1 MKHNIYRKI
10 LLNREIGKKMF
21 AVLIDPEKCHGRS
34 FAAIVAALKISPPD
48 FIFVG
53 GSHAVKSLDNMI
65 EIIKEEVDSS
75 VILFPGDASQ
85 FSEHADAIL
94 YLSLLS
100 GRNPEYLIGQHIK
113 SAVAIQESDIEVIP
127 TAYLLI
133 DGGEISSVEYISNTK
148 AIPPDKKEIVRS
160 TAVAGELLGM
170 RLTYLEAGSGA
181 SQPVPVDLISYIQK
195 SISSPLVVGG
205 GITST
210 DGIEAAF
217 KAGADL
223 VVVGNAFESTPSKMV
238 EFIEWVKA
246 YNDQGNNESKTIIGD
261 HPDIIKI

>member
-1 MKHNIYRKI
+1 MKHNIYRRI
-10 LLNREIGKKMF
+10 LLNREMGKKMF
-21 AVLIDPEKCHGRS
+21 AVLIDPEKCHGRN
-34 FAAIVAALKISPPD
+34 FAAIIAALKISPPE

-65 EIIKEEVDSS
+65 EIIQEEVDSS
-75 VILFPGDASQ
+75 IILFPGDASQ

-113 SAVAIQESDIEVIP
+113 SSVAIQESDIEVIP

-133 DGGEISSVEYISNTK
+133 EGGKISSVEYISNTR
-148 AIPPDKKEIVRS
+148 AIPRDKKEIIRS

-181 SQPVPVDLISYIQK
+181 SQPIPVDLIADIRK
-195 SISSPLVVGG
+195 SISSPLIVGG

-210 DGIEAAF
+210 EGIEAAF
-217 KAGADL
+217 QAGADL
-223 VVVGNAFESTPSKMV
+223 VVVGNAFESAPSKMV
-238 EFIEWVKA
+238 EFVEWVKA
-246 YNDQGNNESKTIIGD
+246 YNNQGSVDAHGVAGD